1 MSVLE
6 DYLQLFEGCL
16 IVVSHDRY
24 FMDKMVDHLFV
35 FEGDG
40 EIKDIIGNYTD
51 YRKNQKLEARESK
64 NNPIKEV
71 EVKTEP
77 KVIEKR
83 KLSFKE
89 KQEYENLPSEI
100 ERLEEKKELLTVE
113 LSDGSKSN
121 QQVMEIGAELAKVV
135 TELELKSDRWLE
147 LAEFV

>member
-1 MSVLE
+1 M
-6 DYLQLFEGCL
+6 
-16 IVVSHDRY
+16 
-24 FMDKMVDHLFV
+24 
-35 FEGDG
+35 
-40 EIKDIIGNYTD
+40 
-51 YRKNQKLEARESK
+51 
-64 NNPIKEV
+64 

-77 KVIEKR
+77 KVVEKPIEKR

-100 ERLEEKKELLTVE
+100 EQLEEKKELLTVE

-121 QQVMEIGAELAKVV
+121 QQIMEIGAELAKVV